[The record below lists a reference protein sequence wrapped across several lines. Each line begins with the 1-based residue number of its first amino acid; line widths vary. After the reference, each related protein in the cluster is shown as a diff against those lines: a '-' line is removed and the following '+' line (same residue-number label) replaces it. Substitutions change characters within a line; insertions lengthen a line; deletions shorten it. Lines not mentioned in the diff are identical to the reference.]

1 MRKSSE
7 RDPAKFV
14 DILRILNT
22 FYSKKGEE
30 KSFLYQQVGDVSMF
44 KDIYLWSAGFKCL
57 LKKKKLDRDSAGK
70 TAATMLSPWRV
81 LQGLQNIMVKKTPE
95 EEQQTVGPSDQD
107 PLAKSEALDLFVY
120 YLSNLNLSMD
130 VNSEI
135 LATIV
140 KE

>member
-1 MRKSSE
+1 MNRSGE

-30 KSFLYQQVGDVSMF
+30 KCFLYQQADCMSMF
-44 KDIYLWSAGFKCL
+44 KDIFLWSSAFKCL
-57 LKKKKLDRDSAGK
+57 LKKKKLDRENTGK
-70 TAATMLSPWRV
+70 PASTMLNPWRM
-81 LQGLQNIMVKKTPE
+81 LQGLQNIIVKKNSE
-95 EEQQTVGPSDQD
+95 EDLQSVSAADQD
-107 PLAKSEALDLFVY
+107 SIAKSESLDLFVY

-130 VNSEI
+130 INSEI